1 MINCEDVTNKNI
13 DIHNLNYPQIPNHLY
28 KILII
33 GGSGSGT
40 INTLLNLI
48 KQLDNDDYS
57 IIYLYVK
64 GRNEAKYQYLIK
76 KH

>member
-33 GGSGSGT
+33 GDSGSGT